1 MADIFWLLVYY
12 YHSRRTPV
20 NAGARGHGWTGYTG
34 VLQEMILEV
43 PTRGND
49 RLERKLSLDIHYFIP
64 TLVKHP
70 GRRGA
75 LITTAKCLA
84 TWCDCKLDRISAAPF
99 TSAHPELAP
108 VERTPVEPTPVE
120 PTPVEL
126 APLKPSPVKPTR
138 VERPS
143 VNKPVPVE
151 PASVESAPATL
162 PFDTTTWRERVDSLF
177 GFGYGRIRLEDE
189 ENWGRKTG

>member
-1 MADIFWLLVYY
+1 
-12 YHSRRTPV
+12 
-20 NAGARGHGWTGYTG
+20 
-34 VLQEMILEV
+34 MILEV
-43 PTRGND
+43 PTKGND

-70 GRRGA
+70 GRRGN

-84 TWCDCKLDRISAAPF
+84 TWCDCKLDRTSTAPF

-108 VERTPVEPTPVE
+108 VEPTPVE
-120 PTPVEL
+120 PAPVEPAPVEPAPVEPITVEPITVEPTPIEQTPVEL
-126 APLKPSPVKPTR
+126 APVKPSPVKPAR
-138 VERPS
+138 VEPPF
-143 VNKPVPVE
+143 VNKPAPVE

-189 ENWGRKTG
+189 ENWG